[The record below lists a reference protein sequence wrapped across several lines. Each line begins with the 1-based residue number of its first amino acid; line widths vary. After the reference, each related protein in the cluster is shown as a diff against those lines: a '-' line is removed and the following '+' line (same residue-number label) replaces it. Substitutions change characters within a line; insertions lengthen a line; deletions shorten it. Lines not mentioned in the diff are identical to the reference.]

1 MDIHKQSLKMAERL
15 KQLRES
21 RKLSHQ
27 KLSEAIEQR
36 YGVKI
41 SKDSLINYEV
51 TDEHHTKAYKN
62 EGMNM
67 KYICC
72 LANFFCVS
80 TDYLLGTSDT
90 RNIDTQKITALQLG
104 LSEKAINNLQLIN
117 EVEPKITTLLNWII
131 ETENPI
137 SSDNEENVCYTG
149 GFLLDLVRYFLI
161 NDNLEY
167 PTLVLTDDGR
177 MKLFA
182 EDEQCIEPNASLFY
196 VGDLVSLSALDD
208 IRATLKT
215 MHQQFES
222 EKPHIAHRRMLKAT
236 KDAEGLSALINP
248 NDNELQEK
256 MIQIYQNARKRGD
269 FPWQPSSSAAT
280 ATK

>member
-1 MDIHKQSLKMAERL
+1 MAERL

-21 RKLSHQ
+21 CKLSHQ

-236 KDAEGLSALINP
+236 KDAEDLSALINS

-280 ATK
+280 ATR

>member
-51 TDEHHTKAYKN
+51 TDEHHTKAYK
-62 EGMNM
+62 
-67 KYICC
+67 YICC

-90 RNIDTQKITALQLG
+90 RNIDTQEITALQLG

-117 EVEPKITTLLNWII
+117 EVEPKIITLLNWII

-177 MKLFA
+177 MKLFD

-208 IRATLKT
+208 IRATLET

-236 KDAEGLSALINP
+236 KDAEDLSALINP

-280 ATK
+280 PTK